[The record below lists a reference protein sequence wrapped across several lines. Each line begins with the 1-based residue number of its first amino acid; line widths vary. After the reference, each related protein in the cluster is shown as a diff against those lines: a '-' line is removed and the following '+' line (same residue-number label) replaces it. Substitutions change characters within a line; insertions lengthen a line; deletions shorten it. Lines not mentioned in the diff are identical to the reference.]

1 MSKTYNNL
9 IFTTHAY
16 NRILS
21 RSLAL
26 HSISEAINY
35 PDTVYKEKQQSKKYI
50 KTIQGRKYHVIAT
63 YKPDQKKYI
72 VISAWVRGEEDK
84 ESLLWHILTTPFRLI
99 WWMLQLL
106 WRLAI
111 GKKNK

>member
-1 MSKTYNNL
+1 MSKTYKNL

-26 HSISEAINY
+26 HSIFETINY
-35 PDTVYKEKQQSKKYI
+35 PDKVFEEKNQSKKYL
-50 KTIQGRKYHVIAT
+50 KTLQDRKYHVVAT

-72 VISAWVRGEEDK
+72 VISAWVRGEEDTQPIT
-84 ESLLWHILTTPFRLI
+84 W
-99 WWMLQLL
+99 QLL
-106 WRLAI
+106 TLPFKLVWWIIQAVWRLLI
-111 GKKNK
+111 K